1 MVAITVQLKPE
12 LEQLARERAASEGLS
27 LDAWLTGLVEEEVHD
42 LAQVDWSKLPPA
54 EDLDDLQIAEETM
67 RNGDGLSL
75 EQFRTWMS
83 TFGQRK
89 ESEPG

>member
-12 LEQLARERAASEGLS
+12 LAQLARERAASEGLS
-27 LDAWLTGLVEEEVHD
+27 LDAWLSGLVEEEVHD
-42 LAQVDWSKLPPA
+42 LAQVDWSKLPSA